1 MTADGT
7 GQISDGYHTF
17 SELYEHRHAL
27 CLALMK
33 AMPDRWWFSKRHHD
47 GGLCFGSEDWFII
60 GATLPGVSHGEI
72 TYHLPSRLWEHVKA
86 TGAAELERRLSN
98 DERGKVNSRY
108 IRKLRDSVY
117 PLTVAT
123 TNDEHPGSLGR
134 GFQ

>member
-86 TGAAELERRLSN
+86 TGAAELERGHVWDGHTPGDVVARLFAWAS
-98 DERGKVNSRY
+98 STP
-108 IRKLRDSVY
+108 SQ
-117 PLTVAT
+117 
-123 TNDEHPGSLGR
+123 S
-134 GFQ
+134 